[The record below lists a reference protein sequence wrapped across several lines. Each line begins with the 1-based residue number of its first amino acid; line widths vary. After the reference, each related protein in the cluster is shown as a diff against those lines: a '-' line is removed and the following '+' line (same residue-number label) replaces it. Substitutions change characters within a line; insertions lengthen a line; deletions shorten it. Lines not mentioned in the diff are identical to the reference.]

1 MKSEFRFFSL
11 RTFNCSAALKRDGL
25 GRGGKLIRAA
35 RKTERKPSN
44 ESKMGEKLVG
54 NRNRKPLRR
63 ERSETEEIRG
73 ALI

>member
-1 MKSEFRFFSL
+1 MQR
-11 RTFNCSAALKRDGL
+11 SAKEGWAWE
-25 GRGGKLIRAA
+25 GGKLIRAA
-35 RKTERKPSN
+35 GKTERKPSN